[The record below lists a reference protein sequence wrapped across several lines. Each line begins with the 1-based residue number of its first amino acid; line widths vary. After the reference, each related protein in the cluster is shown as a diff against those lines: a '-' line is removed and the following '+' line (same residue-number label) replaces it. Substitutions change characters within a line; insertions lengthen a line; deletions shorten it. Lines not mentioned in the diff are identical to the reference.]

1 MKASNPQI
9 TKTQLYQSVLA
20 DIGMAMAI
28 STLDPGYA
36 HGVSEADY
44 APGAIRDGW
53 LNHQQDKLLR
63 LRVKPL
69 ATAGAA
75 SLQLLSGEELL
86 HQARTFGVPL
96 KSELAFEIA
105 EYLNVKRSLAMTY
118 NR

>member
-1 MKASNPQI
+1 
-9 TKTQLYQSVLA
+9 
-20 DIGMAMAI
+20 
-28 STLDPGYA
+28 
-36 HGVSEADY
+36 
-44 APGAIRDGW
+44 
-53 LNHQQDKLLR
+53 
-63 LRVKPL
+63 VKPL

-86 HQARTFGVPL
+86 RQAETFGVPL